1 MFNLLEKIDLMESI
15 KTLIVRFD
23 NELKRYELSKFR
35 GAVIDLIGNDD
46 VYFHN
51 HFEDRLRYAYP
62 LIQYKR
68 INGKAALM
76 CFNEG
81 TDSIGR
87 LFVSD
92 QKNIRL
98 GERELL
104 LELNE
109 MKANKF
115 RVQVW
120 DRLFKYRIRGWLPLN
135 SENFARYKQL
145 DSLIEKTD
153 MLQRALV
160 GNILSFGKGVGV
172 HFDKQIECVIT
183 KFDEPFLV
191 KHKQT
196 SFMAFDVEFKCN
208 VSIPDFAGLGK
219 GASHGFGIV
228 TQQRIKSETIIE

>member
-1 MFNLLEKIDLMESI
+1 MFKLPEKIDQMESI
-15 KTLIVRFD
+15 RTLIVRFD

-35 GAVIDLIGNDD
+35 GAVIDLIGVDD

-51 HFEDRLRYAYP
+51 HVEDRLRYAYP

-87 LFVSD
+87 LFASD
-92 QKNIRL
+92 RKNIQL
-98 GERELL
+98 GDREFL

-109 MKANKF
+109 MKANRF

-120 DRLFKYRIRGWLPLN
+120 DKLFNYRIRGWLALN
-135 SENFARYKQL
+135 SVNFERYKML
-145 DSLIEKTD
+145 DSLVEKTE

-160 GNILSFGKGVGV
+160 GNVLSFGKGIGV

-183 KFDEPFLV
+183 KLEEPFLV

-196 SFMAFDVEFKCN
+196 SFMSFDVEFKCN

-228 TQQRIKSETIIE
+228 TQQRVKSETIIE